1 MFKRFLLL
9 SPLKYLFVPLAKLS
23 SLAAME
29 RNAKASVLR
38 RIDRRGKTE
47 HPDLFD
53 FVLPIDAPL
62 PGSKAELYHL
72 VSTSMQ
78 LVGAGFGPMADWYY
92 GTLFYLLE
100 EPKCLE
106 LVVNEIRGVF
116 ANYEDITPATTAQLP
131 YLHGCMEETLR
142 LLSNNDTGLPRY
154 SPGAVVDGH
163 YVPKGV

>member
-1 MFKRFLLL
+1 VFKRFPLL

-72 VSTSMQ
+72 GSTSMQ

-106 LVVNEIRGVF
+106 LVVNESQTWPVSAESPICSFLLVSYQRSTRNARTNLMDMRTAFIRH
-116 ANYEDITPATTAQLP
+116 L
-131 YLHGCMEETLR
+131 
-142 LLSNNDTGLPRY
+142 
-154 SPGAVVDGH
+154 
-163 YVPKGV
+163 